1 MVGEKA
7 SMTIFRMLIGL
18 ALGAAVGVSAGPLP
32 VPLPDDAPLAA
43 PSSSDAASYLG
54 MNDDDL
60 MKLVEND
67 LSAVGS
73 LSIGTPSSAILV
85 NPVKLP
91 EDPRWEATSQSQNWA
106 TAETVEAIRK
116 VVAKVH
122 EVFPDAPPIM
132 IGDISDFDGGRL
144 KRHASHQA
152 GRDVDFGFYYKD
164 GKLPYFAAGSSG
176 TLDLPKNWALLRA
189 IITCTDVETIFL
201 DTSIQRL
208 LYGYAKSI
216 GEDKTWLDSVFQF
229 VRGSSKAIICYARN
243 HRNHYHVRFFNPVA
257 QELGRRVY
265 PMLVELHKIK
275 PPVFTIPHVAREG
288 ETLGHIAARYGS
300 SVRAIQQYNGLATT
314 QIRAGRTYRVPMRGV
329 AAPKAD
335 PLVVPAR
342 LLPPATPDAMSAAA
356 WPISDFAYRE
366 KLLKMADLSIL
377 SATAFRRI

>member
-1 MVGEKA
+1 M
-7 SMTIFRMLIGL
+7 MLLRILTGL
-18 ALGAAVGVSAGPLP
+18 ALGTAVGVSVEPLP
-32 VPLPDDAPLAA
+32 LLLADDAPLAA
-43 PSSSDAASYLG
+43 PSSNDAASYLG
-54 MNDDDL
+54 LNDDEL

-67 LSAVGS
+67 LSALGS
-73 LSIGTPSSAILV
+73 LSIGTPSSAILI
-85 NPVKLP
+85 NPVRLP
-91 EDPRWEATSQSQNWA
+91 EDPRWEATGQSQNWA

-116 VVAKVH
+116 VMAKVH

-132 IGDISDFDGGRL
+132 IGDISVFDGGRL

-152 GRDVDFGFYYKD
+152 GRDVDVGFYYKN
-164 GKLPYFAAGSSG
+164 GKLPYFAAGSSA
-176 TLDLPKNWALLRA
+176 TLDLPRNWALLRA
-189 IITCTDVETIFL
+189 IITCTDVETVFL

-216 GEDKTWLDSVFQF
+216 GEDKAWLDSVFQF
-229 VRGSSKAIICYARN
+229 VRGSSQAVICYARN
-243 HRNHYHVRFFNPVA
+243 HRNHYHVRFYNPVA

-288 ETLGHIAARYGS
+288 ETLSHIASRYGS

-335 PLVVPAR
+335 PLTVPAR
-342 LLPPATPDAMSAAA
+342 LLPPTTPDALSAAV
-356 WPISDFAYRE
+356 WPISESAFRE
-366 KLLKMADLSIL
+366 KLRKMADLSIL
-377 SATAFRRI
+377 SATPFRRV